1 MESNGD
7 VFPWVNTAKHLGN
20 HLSSKLN
27 FSSFAPE
34 TKTDLLVKRAIL
46 FDRIH
51 QVIQHFGYFDPR
63 LVIHLLSV
71 YSTAL
76 YGSNLWEI
84 NCEEY
89 LKLVRSWNTA
99 VKMIWYLPHP
109 THRRYLESL
118 SPVPHLESTLTGRYI
133 GFVDSLAKSKK
144 PLLKLLFSLCG
155 SNLGSQTG
163 QNIKF
168 LLQKN
173 DKYSLVELVNDRNQI
188 KKSRV
193 YPLSENENWK
203 ISLIEELAL
212 VKKGQLENGL
222 DETSI
227 DDILDYVCTD

>member
-1 MESNGD
+1 M
-7 VFPWVNTAKHLGN
+7 
-20 HLSSKLN
+20 
-27 FSSFAPE
+27 
-34 TKTDLLVKRAIL
+34 
-46 FDRIH
+46 
-51 QVIQHFGYFDPR
+51 
-63 LVIHLLSV
+63 
-71 YSTAL
+71 
-76 YGSNLWEI
+76 
-84 NCEEY
+84 
-89 LKLVRSWNTA
+89 
-99 VKMIWYLPHP
+99 
-109 THRRYLESL
+109 
-118 SPVPHLESTLTGRYI
+118 TGRYI

-193 YPLSENENWK
+193 YSLSENENWK

-212 VKKGQLENGL
+212 VKKRQLDNGL